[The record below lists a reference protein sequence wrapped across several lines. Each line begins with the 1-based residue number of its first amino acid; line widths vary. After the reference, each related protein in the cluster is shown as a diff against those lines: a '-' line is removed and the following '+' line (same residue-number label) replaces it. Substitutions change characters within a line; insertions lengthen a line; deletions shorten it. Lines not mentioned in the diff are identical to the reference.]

1 MELILK
7 LMKKYKSLI
16 FYGVFWAMTT
26 IVNLIVYNLC
36 YYRLGI
42 NNTISNIL
50 VWFVAVTFAFLT
62 NKSLVFESKF

>member
-1 MELILK
+1 MELTLK

-16 FYGVFWAMTT
+16 FYGVFWTMTT